1 VDQVN
6 KRLDR
11 LDHHVFGNGNPG
23 LDETV
28 RRLLERDT
36 EVQRMLKEWEGTK
49 NQLRGAKTAIITVGL
64 AVSLLGGGLGLTI
77 LEALR
82 RLAAEMP

>member
-1 VDQVN
+1 MDQVN

-49 NQLRGAKTAIITVGL
+49 NQLRGAKTAIIAVGL
-64 AVSLLGGGLGLTI
+64 IVSLLGGGLGLAI
-77 LEALR
+77 LETLR
-82 RLAAEMP
+82 RLAAEIP